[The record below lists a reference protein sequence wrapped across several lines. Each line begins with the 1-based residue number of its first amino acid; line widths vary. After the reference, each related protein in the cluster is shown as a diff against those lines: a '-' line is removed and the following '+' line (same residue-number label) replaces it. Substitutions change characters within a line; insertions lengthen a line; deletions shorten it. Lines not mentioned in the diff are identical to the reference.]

1 MSPLGYN
8 GTIAHVDLGS
18 GMTRIE
24 TPDEIFWRRYA
35 GSGLL
40 GTYLLL
46 RDTPPGVDPLSGENL
61 LVLASSVMTGHP
73 FVGLARFTVTA
84 KSPLSG
90 GIGEARCEGRFG
102 IALKGSGVDALALH
116 GASARPC
123 VVIVERGQVRLDDA
137 TDLWGLTVNETVDQL
152 ERRYGAGIAT
162 AVAGPAAEQGVRFA
176 SIVTERTHQAART
189 GLGAVMGAKRV
200 KAVVIAGDDH
210 PPVADLATC
219 QRLTE
224 EDRRRVPI
232 NPLTRW
238 QYEPPG
244 FSAWIHTHGTDTALC
259 TRNYRDSVFEA
270 AAAYD
275 PAAFMARF
283 AGEQLCPGCPNNC
296 MKRFTLPDR
305 PGLDPRAGAIHQ
317 EITGAMGSN
326 LGLADVDTI
335 FAANM
340 LCNDLGL
347 DPNALGF
354 TLSMAMECVERG
366 ILDEDTVGLPLRFG
380 ASDAVLEMTRR
391 VAQRE
396 GFGDVLA
403 EGAKRAAATI
413 GSGAERYAM
422 HVKGIE
428 MVPFEPRTQ
437 IMLALGYATA
447 AVGPRYE
454 ICEHD
459 WDYDVNVGWPHA
471 MDNSRALGILERIP
485 MGELSERKVRYY
497 RVLNTVWSAADAL
510 GICLFA
516 AAPTR
521 ALTLEEMAQ
530 LLAAVTGWET
540 SSYELMAF
548 GERRNQLMR
557 LYNVREGLTAADDT
571 LPDRFFEDPIPDGA
585 WTGVTLDRAEFQRL
599 IQTYYRLMGWD
610 ALGLPTRE
618 ALIASDAQDSLGL
631 AG

>member
-1 MSPLGYN
+1 M
-8 GTIAHVDLGS
+8 
-18 GMTRIE
+18 
-24 TPDEIFWRRYA
+24 
-35 GSGLL
+35 
-40 GTYLLL
+40 
-46 RDTPPGVDPLSGENL
+46 
-61 LVLASSVMTGHP
+61 
-73 FVGLARFTVTA
+73 
-84 KSPLSG
+84 
-90 GIGEARCEGRFG
+90 
-102 IALKGSGVDALALH
+102 
-116 GASARPC
+116 
-123 VVIVERGQVRLDDA
+123 
-137 TDLWGLTVNETVDQL
+137 
-152 ERRYGAGIAT
+152 
-162 AVAGPAAEQGVRFA
+162 
-176 SIVTERTHQAART
+176 
-189 GLGAVMGAKRV
+189 
-200 KAVVIAGDDH
+200 
-210 PPVADLATC
+210 
-219 QRLTE
+219 
-224 EDRRRVPI
+224 
-232 NPLTRW
+232 
-238 QYEPPG
+238 
-244 FSAWIHTHGTDTALC
+244 
-259 TRNYRDSVFEA
+259 
-270 AAAYD
+270 
-275 PAAFMARF
+275 
-283 AGEQLCPGCPNNC
+283 
-296 MKRFTLPDR
+296 
-305 PGLDPRAGAIHQ
+305 
-317 EITGAMGSN
+317 
-326 LGLADVDTI
+326 
-335 FAANM
+335 
-340 LCNDLGL
+340 
-347 DPNALGF
+347 
-354 TLSMAMECVERG
+354 
-366 ILDEDTVGLPLRFG
+366 GLPLRFG

-437 IMLALGYATA
+437 TMLALGYATA

-585 WTGVTLDRAEFQRL
+585 WTGVTLDRARVPAPDPNLLPPDGLGRPGPAHPRGLDRQRRSRLPRPRRL
-599 IQTYYRLMGWD
+599 IQFLF
-610 ALGLPTRE
+610 LFPTGERRGQRVAERRRGCRPTHAAAPRASGPSE
-618 ALIASDAQDSLGL
+618 ALAGAWSQPRPKSGSLCMFQERRRRRE
-631 AG
+631 